1 MPRSSV
7 EYSSARCTSS
17 LLPACVAMFTE
28 EVGVSPNGHDG
39 GAVYRAR
46 VAELIQAGRAFA
58 RFDGDQVV
66 FGEGEPPPAFPVD
79 FPIPAGAVIGTTLID
94 RLNHRSEMTMQIG
107 GVLDGAVQNLTI
119 GLVSQGYVITTS
131 EGTDDSWTIA
141 FMRGELRGEV
151 VFQAVGGFTQAVAS
165 VNRT

>member
-1 MPRSSV
+1 MI
-7 EYSSARCTSS
+7 ARRGLSTLVVLA
-17 LLPACVAMFTE
+17 LLVLSGCGDDAP
-28 EVGVSPNGHDG
+28 VGTG
-39 GAVYRAR
+39 G
-46 VAELIQAGRAFA
+46 
-58 RFDGDQVV
+58 GDEVV

-94 RLNHRSEMTMQIG
+94 RPNHRSEMAMHIDG
-107 GVLDGAVQNLTI
+107 LLDAAVQNLTI

-131 EGTDDSWTIA
+131 EGTSDSWTIA

>member
-1 MPRSSV
+1 MI
-7 EYSSARCTSS
+7 ARRGLPTLVVLA
-17 LLPACVAMFTE
+17 LLVIAGCGDDAP
-28 EVGVSPNGHDG
+28 G
-39 GAVYRAR
+39 GTG
-46 VAELIQAGRAFA
+46 AG
-58 RFDGDQVV
+58 DEVV

-94 RLNHRSEMTMQIG
+94 RLNHRSEMAMQIDG
-107 GVLDGAVQNLTI
+107 LLDAAVQNLTF

-131 EGTDDSWTIA
+131 EGTSDSWTIA
-141 FMRGELRGEV
+141 FMRGELQGEV